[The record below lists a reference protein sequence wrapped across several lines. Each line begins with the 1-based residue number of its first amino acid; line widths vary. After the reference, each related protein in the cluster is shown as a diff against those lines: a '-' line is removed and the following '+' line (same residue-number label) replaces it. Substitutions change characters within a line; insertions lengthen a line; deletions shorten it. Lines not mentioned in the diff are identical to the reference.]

1 MGGYMVMAASRGAWV
16 PWVQHDGHDL
26 WSVSASSGLHPISDL
41 SSKIDTRPFH
51 GGRIDPE
58 GGHTLQA
65 GSCSGEEVAARSRVG
80 PSIKFGQIYESVTGY
95 VWRDG
100 TLVMKQEI
108 GYYPCPNLRT
118 AGMMRRS
125 IPRADL
131 AVKKK
136 PAGSLTRLP
145 TGLTMENASRK
156 ESVCPLLWRASSLLR
171 IARSIGLGWLGCRSE
186 RTGVTYH
193 IRRESQEEIGT
204 DCAFTNLIQCDG
216 VEGGDRL
223 WVDSCSGEG
232 IAARSRAGPSI
243 KFRGFRMVLILYGH
257 HLLG

>member
-1 MGGYMVMAASRGAWV
+1 MARWYIGHETGDRVLPLSKFAHG
-16 PWVQHDGHDL
+16 GHD
-26 WSVSASSGLHPISDL
+26 ATEYTP
-41 SSKIDTRPFH
+41 
-51 GGRIDPE
+51 
-58 GGHTLQA
+58 
-65 GSCSGEEVAARSRVG
+65 
-80 PSIKFGQIYESVTGY
+80 
-95 VWRDG
+95 
-100 TLVMKQEI
+100 
-108 GYYPCPNLRT
+108 
-118 AGMMRRS
+118 RR
-125 IPRADL
+125 L
-131 AVKKK
+131 TVKKK

-204 DCAFTNLIQCDG
+204 DCAFTNLLPRG
-216 VEGGDRL
+216 GGEGGDRL

-243 KFRGFRMVLILYGH
+243 KFRGFERGLILYSH